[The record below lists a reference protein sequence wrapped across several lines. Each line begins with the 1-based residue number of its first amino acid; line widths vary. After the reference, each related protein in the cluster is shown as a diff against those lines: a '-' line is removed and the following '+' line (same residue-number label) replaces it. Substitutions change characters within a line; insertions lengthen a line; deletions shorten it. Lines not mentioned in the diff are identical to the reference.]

1 MAEPPQYRLTAV
13 SDGHEMNAFRGV
25 LPSLTHDQ
33 VAVAVMP
40 EADLHE
46 GQSDPTTAAL
56 AVAE

>member
-13 SDGHEMNAFRGV
+13 SDGHELNAFRGV
-25 LPSLTHDQ
+25 LPSLTLNRLQ
-33 VAVAVMP
+33 LAVMP

>member
-1 MAEPPQYRLTAV
+1 MIRLQ
-13 SDGHEMNAFRGV
+13 
-25 LPSLTHDQ
+25 L
-33 VAVAVMP
+33 AVMP